1 MHTIYMHIYSHVHA
15 LQTHTTHHTHTPM
28 HHKHTHTHTHTYNP
42 GRLLTCVHV
51 LEHKVRAVSLSSCS
65 NSHFHSALGRK
76 GCSPALVSAFPLQE
90 GMAVS
95 VSMHAKRGSEY
106 KGTLFHS
113 IPITH
118 PLWNHGDKAN
128 LDTQPALSE
137 LFPALDPNP
146 PTLTPVHPRK

>member
-1 MHTIYMHIYSHVHA
+1 MNDGELSYILWPLHAYIWACIPYICTYIVTCMHYKHIQHI
-15 LQTHTTHHTHTPM
+15 
-28 HHKHTHTHTHTYNP
+28 THTHMHTYNP

-95 VSMHAKRGSEY
+95 VSMHS
-106 KGTLFHS
+106 
-113 IPITH
+113 TH
-118 PLWNHGDKAN
+118 
-128 LDTQPALSE
+128 
-137 LFPALDPNP
+137 
-146 PTLTPVHPRK
+146 